1 MFIIIKI
8 GVICSAESFDITTV
22 TDVTSEELQD
32 YSPEWCKPYC
42 DLIVD
47 LSNEYGI
54 SSEFAISVFKYEY
67 VPERNS
73 VGGWKSNDNSYNTYD
88 DITDSIKYWF
98 KNMSETYCN
107 ENSWHYQQT
116 KGTEII
122 DIAPLYNQGMTE
134 YNEKSRYWKDTIE
147 NEIELIIG

>member
-1 MFIIIKI
+1 MEFGFI
-8 GVICSAESFDITTV
+8 CNAESFDITNV
-22 TDVTSEELQD
+22 SDVTSEELQE

-54 SSEFAISVFKYEY
+54 SSEFAISVFRYEY

-73 VGGWKSNDNSYNTYD
+73 VGGWKSDYNSYNCYD
-88 DITDSIKYWF
+88 SITDSINNWF
-98 KNMSETYCN
+98 ENMSETYCN
-107 ENSWHYQQT
+107 KDSWHYKQT
-116 KGTEII
+116 KGTEIV

-134 YNEKSRYWKDTIE
+134 YNEQSTHWRETME
-147 NEIELIIG
+147 NEVMKIIGE

>member
-1 MFIIIKI
+1 MFIIKL
-8 GVICSAESFDITTV
+8 GVVCEAESFDITIV
-22 TDVTSEELQD
+22 TDITAEELEE
-32 YSPEWCKPYC
+32 YSPDWCKPYC

-88 DITDSIKYWF
+88 NITESIKYWF
-98 KNMSETYCN
+98 ENMSETYCN

-116 KGTEII
+116 KGTEIVN
-122 DIAPLYNQGMTE
+122 IAPLYNQGMTE
-134 YNEKSRYWKDTIE
+134 YNDKSKKWKDTIE
-147 NEIELIIG
+147 SEVKKIIEQ

>member
-1 MFIIIKI
+1 MEF
-8 GVICSAESFDITTV
+8 GFTCNAESFDITNV
-22 TDVTSEELQD
+22 SDVTSEELQE

-54 SSEFAISVFKYEY
+54 SSEFAISVFRYEY

-73 VGGWKSNDNSYNTYD
+73 VGGWKSDYNSYNYYD
-88 DITDSIKYWF
+88 SITDSINNWF
-98 KNMSETYCN
+98 ENMSETYCN
-107 ENSWHYQQT
+107 KDSWHYKQT
-116 KGTEII
+116 KGTEIV

-134 YNEKSRYWKDTIE
+134 YNEQSTHWRETME
-147 NEIELIIG
+147 NEVMKIIG